1 MPSSNR
7 QPDLSKRLHRL
18 IKSTNTLIA
27 AHSTAARERLSIA
40 TQLSEWG
47 EATHPHPPPTNSSSS
62 QGVTAYSGGGGDD
75 GAISDISDKLGVLLS
90 ELGEQEEV
98 YAQRLEE
105 SRAVLKV
112 IRNTER
118 SVQPS
123 REGKQKIA
131 GEIARVKG
139 REPQSARLVTLEQEL
154 VRAEA
159 EGLVAEAQLGN
170 VVRSFFFF
178 FFFSNGFSVVW
189 CMGVEGWY
197 VC

>member
-1 MPSSNR
+1 
-7 QPDLSKRLHRL
+7 
-18 IKSTNTLIA
+18 
-27 AHSTAARERLSIA
+27 
-40 TQLSEWG
+40 
-47 EATHPHPPPTNSSSS
+47 
-62 QGVTAYSGGGGDD
+62 
-75 GAISDISDKLGVLLS
+75 VLLS

-123 REGKQKIA
+123 REGKAKIA

-170 VVRSFFFF
+170 VVRS
-178 FFFSNGFSVVW
+178 SLPIPPLLLCGGGCDMLADGNRRDKNSKRPTRPSSSRPSSAPRSRPSWRGTDCGCCSCW
-189 CMGVEGWY
+189 TTRQSSPGTCARRMPMPRRQGRS
-197 VC
+197 